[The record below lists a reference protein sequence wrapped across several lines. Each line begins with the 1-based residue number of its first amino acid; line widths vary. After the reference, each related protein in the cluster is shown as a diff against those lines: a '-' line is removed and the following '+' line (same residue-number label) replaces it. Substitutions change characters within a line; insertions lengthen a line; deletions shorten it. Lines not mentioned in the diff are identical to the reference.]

1 MTSTSNK
8 TSGANTSPASTQAER
23 SPSCRP
29 SGTAA
34 GTPGEVRC
42 PVCYH
47 LIPPE
52 QIGYK
57 LHCRRCGYLESCC
70 NPI

>member
-1 MTSTSNK
+1 MNQPIPSQTAAASEAPAAKPTSC
-8 TSGANTSPASTQAER
+8 AASPAWTNV
-23 SPSCRP
+23 
-29 SGTAA
+29 
-34 GTPGEVRC
+34 PGEVRC

-47 LIPPE
+47 IVPPE

-70 NPI
+70 NPL